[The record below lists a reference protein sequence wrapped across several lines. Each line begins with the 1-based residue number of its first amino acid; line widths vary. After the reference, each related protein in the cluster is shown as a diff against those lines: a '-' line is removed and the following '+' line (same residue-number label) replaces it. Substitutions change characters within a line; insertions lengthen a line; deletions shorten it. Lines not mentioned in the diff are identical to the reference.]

1 MNKKNKSKKDIIWK
15 VLAIVT
21 ALIIWQVVSIV
32 VNSKILIVGP
42 AEVFLR
48 LLTIW
53 KNKEFLPSILFT
65 LLHIFG
71 GYVGGLVLGIILAV
85 AAYRIKV
92 VRYFLWPW
100 MAAIKSVPV
109 ASFVVICL
117 IWLSPAN
124 LSIFISFLIVLPIV
138 YRNILTAM
146 EGLDPALT
154 DLAKLENMSYFRQ
167 LTSIFFPNVT
177 EQLVSTASLAAG
189 IAWKAG
195 IAAEVIG
202 TPHGSIGR
210 QIYLSKIYL
219 ATDDLL
225 AWTLIIVVL
234 SVLFEKL
241 FVFAI
246 SKLTR
251 LR

>member
-1 MNKKNKSKKDIIWK
+1 MLLLKIAA
-15 VLAIVT
+15 VAG
-21 ALIIWQVVSIV
+21 ALLVWQLVSII
-32 VNSKILIVGP
+32 VNSRILLVGP
-42 AEVFLR
+42 WEVFLR

-53 KNKEFLPSILFT
+53 KGSEFWTSVFFSLA
-65 LLHIFG
+65 HIFG
-71 GYVGGLVLGIILAV
+71 GFIAGLMLGILFACL
-85 AAYRIKV
+85 AYRIKALKII
-92 VRYFLWPW
+92 LWPW
-100 MAAIKSVPV
+100 MATIKSVPV

-138 YRNILTAM
+138 YQNTLTAM

-154 DLAKLENMSYFRQ
+154 DLANMEKLSYPRQ
-167 LTSIFFPNVT
+167 LAYIFFPNIT
-177 EQLVSTASLAAG
+177 DQLVSTLSLTAG

-210 QIYLSKIYL
+210 QLYLSKIYL

-225 AWTLIIVVL
+225 AWTVIIVLL
-234 SVLFEKL
+234 SVGFEKL
-241 FVFAI
+241 IVF
-246 SKLTR
+246 LTR
-251 LR
+251 KIIEIKAAG